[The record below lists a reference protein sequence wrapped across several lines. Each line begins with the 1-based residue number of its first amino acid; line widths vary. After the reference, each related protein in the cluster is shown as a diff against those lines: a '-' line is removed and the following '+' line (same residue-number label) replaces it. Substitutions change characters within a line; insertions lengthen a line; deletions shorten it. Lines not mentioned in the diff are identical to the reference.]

1 MDVITRLSD
10 EHDALRAHLEQIQA
24 AAESGD
30 ADALCAS
37 LDAARAAL
45 TDELDTH
52 IAVEEAEVFASTAE
66 SLGEGLL
73 QPFYEEHV
81 EIRQARDQIYAQLA
95 RGAAPFDASL
105 RLCELVLAHQQREDL
120 MLFPS
125 AREAAYP

>member
-1 MDVITRLSD
+1 MDVLTRLTS
-10 EHDALRAHLEQIQA
+10 EHDTLRTLLERIQA
-24 AAESGD
+24 AAEARD
-30 ADALCAS
+30 ATALAAS
-37 LDAARAAL
+37 LEAARPAL

-81 EIRQARDQIYAQLA
+81 EIRQARDQRYAQLA

>member
-1 MDVITRLSD
+1 VDVLTRLTS
-10 EHDALRAHLEQIQA
+10 EHDTLRTLLERIQA
-24 AAESGD
+24 AAEARD
-30 ADALCAS
+30 ATALAAS
-37 LDAARAAL
+37 LEAARPAL

-52 IAVEEAEVFASTAE
+52 IAVEEAEVFASAAA

-81 EIRQARDQIYAQLA
+81 EIRQARGQIYAQLA
-95 RGAAPFDASL
+95 QGAAPFDASL